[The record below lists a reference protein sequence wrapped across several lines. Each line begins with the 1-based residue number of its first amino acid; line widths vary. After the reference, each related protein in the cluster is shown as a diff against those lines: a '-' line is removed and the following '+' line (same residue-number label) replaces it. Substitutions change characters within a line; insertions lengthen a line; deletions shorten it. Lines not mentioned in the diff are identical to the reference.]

1 VTRPAYAGAPTPPA
15 PAYAT
20 PPPCAH
26 PYAPTTEDPPTM
38 TPHPQT
44 DPATATEVYLLTGA
58 HLRRLGEDVAA
69 AQRFDK
75 PLLVML
81 DGGLMT
87 KIGDLDDGWPVGHY
101 GQRAPDD
108 EAGTTLICAYH
119 WSRECG
125 ARWYGDEPRELVH
138 AAARKHGWTKHLV
151 EIDLSVMWL
160 CPWHGVE
167 ASAVDAA
174 RWRPRSAG

>member
-1 VTRPAYAGAPTPPA
+1 MTRPAYAGAPTPPA

-20 PPPCAH
+20 PTPCAQ

-87 KIGDLDDGWPVGHY
+87 KIGDLDAAWPLTPY
-101 GQRAPDD
+101 GRRAPTD
-108 EAGTTLICAYH
+108 EGGTTLVCAYA
-119 WSRECG
+119 RDGVCG
-125 ARWYGDEPRELVH
+125 ARWHGNAPRELVF
-138 AAARKHGWTKHLV
+138 AAARAHGWTRHLV
-151 EIDLSVMWL
+151 EIDLSVMWM
-160 CPWHGVE
+160 CPWHGIE
-167 ASAVDAA
+167 ASAADAA